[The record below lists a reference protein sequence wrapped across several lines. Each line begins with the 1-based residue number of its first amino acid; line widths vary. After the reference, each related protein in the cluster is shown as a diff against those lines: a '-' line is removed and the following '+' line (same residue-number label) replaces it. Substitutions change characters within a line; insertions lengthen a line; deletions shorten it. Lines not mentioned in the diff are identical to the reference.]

1 MLPTCHEKF
10 HKSVGL
16 KKIHE
21 LLFIIFNYFFYFVA
35 AETFEKSPN
44 FHATQQRPLP
54 TKICCNLTNSTEQI

>member
-44 FHATQQRPLP
+44 L
-54 TKICCNLTNSTEQI
+54 CCVMRHSGDHFPQKSVVI

>member
-16 KKIHE
+16 KKFMSFF
-21 LLFIIFNYFFYFVA
+21 LSFSIIFFDFVT

-44 FHATQQRPLP
+44 FHATQ
-54 TKICCNLTNSTEQI
+54 

>member
-44 FHATQQRPLP
+44 FHATQ
-54 TKICCNLTNSTEQI
+54 